1 MAQKVNMNT
10 SEDKQLKIAVPNKGR
25 LTEKTLK
32 LLQMIGLEFD
42 AQERSLITKVR
53 NAAINIMYVRA
64 SDIPEYVQDGV
75 VELGITGLDL
85 IGEKGA
91 DVKILRN
98 LGYGNTEL
106 VVAVP
111 EKSNIKKIRDL
122 RNKNIATSYPALTEK
137 YLKSKKIKANIIE
150 VDGAVEITPL
160 LGLAEAITDLV
171 STGTTLRANKLTSVD
186 TILVSEAVLLTNKKS
201 FQKNKARINSLLTR
215 IDSVLIAQNKLYIM
229 MNAPENKLEEI
240 KNVAPGLS
248 APTIMKLTKK
258 NMIAIHS
265 VINRDDSWR
274 IIEKLKQIGAT
285 GILIMPIERM
295 LL

>member
-1 MAQKVNMNT
+1 MNMPKDT
-10 SEDKQLKIAVPNKGR
+10 QLKIAVPNKGR
-25 LTEKTLK
+25 LTEKTLG
-32 LLQMIGLEFD
+32 LLQTIGLEFD
-42 AQERSLITKVR
+42 AQERSLIAKVR

-75 VELGITGLDL
+75 VDLGVTGLDL
-85 IGEKGA
+85 IEEKGA

-111 EKSNIKKIRDL
+111 EKSNIKKITDL
-122 RNKNIATSYPALTEK
+122 RNKNIATSYPVLTEK
-137 YLKSKKIKANIIE
+137 YLKSKRIKANIIE

-160 LGLAEAITDLV
+160 LGLADAITDLV
-171 STGTTLRANKLTSVD
+171 STGTTLRANKLTAID
-186 TILVSEAVLLTNKKS
+186 TILASEAVLLTNKKS
-201 FQKNKARINSLLTR
+201 FQKNTDRINSLLTR

-265 VINRDDSWR
+265 VIDRDDSWR